1 MPKQQTVFRCLL
13 ISPSDVKEE
22 REALSRVTEKWN
34 AQIGSALNVR
44 VDLVKWESHATPDM
58 SGSPQDVLNK
68 QIVDDCDLGIAV
80 FWYRI
85 GTPTDRH
92 PSGSFEEIHR
102 LIERNRRVMVYFC
115 NRPIKQS
122 DLKDEQYSCL
132 QENKSKLMKYGLV
145 FEYGSIEFLES
156 QVLIHLTQAVVQYV
170 DQGSNVL
177 TASIPDVRV
186 TPGQAIAP
194 IVRGKSKEAMSVSIE
209 NHSPV
214 EVFISTVSLEL
225 KGGRA
230 LCPKTDAFT
239 GKYQYG
245 QTILPGR
252 STVFFIDI
260 SAMAEEY
267 AVDEVECI
275 RVTDQIGRIY
285 RSEPKL
291 TKSIL
296 EDLLIRARKSE

>member
-1 MPKQQTVFRCLL
+1 
-13 ISPSDVKEE
+13 
-22 REALSRVTEKWN
+22 
-34 AQIGSALNVR
+34 
-44 VDLVKWESHATPDM
+44 
-58 SGSPQDVLNK
+58 
-68 QIVDDCDLGIAV
+68 
-80 FWYRI
+80 
-85 GTPTDRH
+85 
-92 PSGSFEEIHR
+92 
-102 LIERNRRVMVYFC
+102 
-115 NRPIKQS
+115 
-122 DLKDEQYSCL
+122 
-132 QENKSKLMKYGLV
+132 
-145 FEYGSIEFLES
+145 
-156 QVLIHLTQAVVQYV
+156 
-170 DQGSNVL
+170 
-177 TASIPDVRV
+177 
-186 TPGQAIAP
+186 
-194 IVRGKSKEAMSVSIE
+194 MSVSIE